1 MKMPFTKKQLRLLE
15 YSLEHSDAGLAADY
29 VNSYKD
35 CTCKASIY
43 DYAVLLA
50 YIKEQI
56 VRLDKNSR
64 KKIKIYYE

>member
-1 MKMPFTKKQLRLLE
+1 MKMSFTKKQLRLLE

-35 CTCKASIY
+35 CTCKAGIY
-43 DYAVLLA
+43 DYAVLLG

-56 VRLDKNSR
+56 VKLDKNSR